1 MGSGYTRAVDLANT
15 FVSTHA
21 TGARSHTPRER
32 AHSPR
37 QLQTARSAARPRTAS
52 ASLLGAHLDL
62 QPGSARGA
70 WLPGAQALRT
80 RAMLSAALTAC
91 ERPILPW
98 KGSVGAGDRE
108 GVKSSARWLQGRR
121 GRSEYRAEL
130 GSLRTLFLSLRR
142 ARSNMS
148 PSHRHPYSLPHLLFL
163 L

>member
-15 FVSTHA
+15 FVSTHPK
-21 TGARSHTPRER
+21 GARAQPPS
-32 AHSPR
+32 AADGS
-37 QLQTARSAARPRTAS
+37 LGRSAADRVSELARCALRS
-52 ASLLGAHLDL
+52 AAGLGEGCVVA
-62 QPGSARGA
+62 GS
-70 WLPGAQALRT
+70 PGAQDARHALCSPDGVRT
-80 RAMLSAALTAC
+80 ADPALERQRWGRRPRGSEELSSL
-91 ERPILPW
+91 
-98 KGSVGAGDRE
+98 V
-108 GVKSSARWLQGRR
+108 QGRR

>member
-37 QLQTARSAARPRTAS
+37 QLQTARSATRPRTAS
-52 ASLLGAHLDL
+52 ASLLGAHFRSAAGLGEGCVVA
-62 QPGSARGA
+62 GS
-70 WLPGAQALRT
+70 PGAQDARHALCSPDGVRT
-80 RAMLSAALTAC
+80 ADPALERQRWGRRPRGSEELSSLVQ
-91 ERPILPW
+91 R
-98 KGSVGAGDRE
+98 
-108 GVKSSARWLQGRR
+108 RR

>member
-108 GVKSSARWLQGRR
+108 GVKNSARWCKGAGEEASIGLNWDLCGHC
-121 GRSEYRAEL
+121 SFHSAEL
-130 GSLRTLFLSLRR
+130 GQI
-142 ARSNMS
+142 
-148 PSHRHPYSLPHLLFL
+148 
-163 L
+163 

>member
-37 QLQTARSAARPRTAS
+37 QLQTARSAADRVSELARCALRS
-52 ASLLGAHLDL
+52 AAGLGEGCVVA
-62 QPGSARGA
+62 GS
-70 WLPGAQALRT
+70 PGAQDARHALCSPDGVRT
-80 RAMLSAALTAC
+80 ADPALERQRWGRRPRGSEELSSL
-91 ERPILPW
+91 
-98 KGSVGAGDRE
+98 V
-108 GVKSSARWLQGRR
+108 QGRR